1 VVRFCFLGFNIV
13 AVFSSQVLARKYADS
28 RPKKVLLSLGLLMTI
43 SFMVPVIIKSKWA
56 IMIIALQQIVR
67 GLYKLTLGFNI
78 NHQVKDEYRATVIST
93 VSFVANLSFAILS
106 PIIGIL
112 LDTKGTINTYIV
124 VGIIEAAGTSRAYI
138 LRKHQKVG
146 AHR

>member
-1 VVRFCFLGFNIV
+1 MGHND
-13 AVFSSQVLARKYADS
+13 Y
-28 RPKKVLLSLGLLMTI
+28 
-43 SFMVPVIIKSKWA
+43 
-56 IMIIALQQIVR
+56 ALQQIVR

-78 NHQVKDEYRATVIST
+78 NHQIKDEYRATVIST

-138 LRKHQKVG
+138 LRKHQKVR